1 MEMQQVQ
8 NRVKDVLSTITDAS
22 FRDLLYQLL
31 QQPGNVLAAQ
41 TPSPFPGCTL
51 RVCAALG
58 GDPTTPAAINVAAA
72 VGLVADAFNISD
84 DIIDV
89 DWPDDLPSWRRGVGA
104 AMLLSHLAFTCLAGM
119 EPAQAQVIGDVL
131 TADIITVSTGQDRD
145 IQMEQQSVLDEDH
158 AQAIILQSSGTL
170 LALTC
175 EAGALLATADPAIR
189 QHVRAMG
196 MHLGVVH
203 KLLNDMGDL
212 HSGQYADLRQR
223 KKTVLIAAALGD
235 NVAEVRAWAQSREP
249 VTPEE
254 AGRLAQILRGTSA
267 VPVAL
272 TLALAHR
279 HAALA
284 AAADL
289 EPLIG
294 PAAVQALAALV
305 PTL

>member
-1 MEMQQVQ
+1 MEDQPHVTESQVMEVVAQ
-8 NRVKDVLSTITDAS
+8 N
-22 FRDLLYQLL
+22 
-31 QQPGNVLAAQ
+31 
-41 TPSPFPGCTL
+41 
-51 RVCAALG
+51 
-58 GDPTTPAAINVAAA
+58 
-72 VGLVADAFNISD
+72 
-84 DIIDV
+84 
-89 DWPDDLPSWRRGVGA
+89 
-104 AMLLSHLAFTCLAGM
+104 
-119 EPAQAQVIGDVL
+119 
-131 TADIITVSTGQDRD
+131 
-145 IQMEQQSVLDEDH
+145 
-158 AQAIILQSSGTL
+158 SGTL

-175 EAGALLATADPAIR
+175 EAGVLPATADPAIR

-289 EPLIG
+289 ELLIG